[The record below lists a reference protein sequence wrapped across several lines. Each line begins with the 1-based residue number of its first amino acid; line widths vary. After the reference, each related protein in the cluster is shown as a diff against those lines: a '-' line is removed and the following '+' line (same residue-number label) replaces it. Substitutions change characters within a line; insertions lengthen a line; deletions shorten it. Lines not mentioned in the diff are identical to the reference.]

1 MMKITRLTVVLI
13 AAQIL
18 SGCAFSEGKG
28 QASYYEGI
36 ASHQDIK
43 KISPAQPQISR
54 KIIATHTETSGQ
66 TYRITNTRDNKS
78 SFSDNKPST
87 ETQQFREHIRIGDQ
101 SQCGMIVKIRKPIVK
116 VQMTYRE
123 RWIKI
128 SEIYPAS
135 SGRSCPIDV
144 DSR

>member
-13 AAQIL
+13 TAQIL
-18 SGCAFSEGKG
+18 SGCAFSEGKE

-43 KISPAQPQISR
+43 KISPAQPQVSR
-54 KIIATHTETSGQ
+54 KTITTHTETSDQ
-66 TYRITNTRDNKS
+66 AHQITNIRDNEPSSTDNKS
-78 SFSDNKPST
+78 ST

-101 SQCGMIVKIRKPIVK
+101 SQCGMIVKIRRPIVK
-116 VQMTYRE
+116 VQMTHRE

-135 SGRSCPIDV
+135 SGRSCPIDI